1 MHELSPYIPHIAE
14 AAIAIIGSVAFFA
27 FAYSR
32 REKPIVYT
40 TQTQPAQSLAAHSLA
55 SHSLHHPQGD
65 LGTSISQEL

>member
-14 AAIAIIGSVAFFA
+14 AAIAIIGAAACFA

-40 TQTQPAQSLAAHSLA
+40 TQTQPAQSLAAHSL
-55 SHSLHHPQGD
+55 HHPQGD